1 MTNKEINRESQRIFE
16 GLLQPSWAFRSQED
30 QEDYGIDGEIEITSP
45 EDKATG
51 IIFKVQLKGTASAG
65 YDDEGQLVFSAASVE
80 RFSYY
85 ISQIRIPLI
94 FIVCDV
100 VTRECY
106 WIRVQGNR
114 QLEASLNAAT
124 ANGQQTFTVRLPL
137 SHGLQK
143 TPQSASEIVEA
154 VGAAVDA
161 ITVRTLQSLSA
172 AAVIEHIRYDAH
184 GDNAEKTFRHLAG
197 VAANEAIRKL
207 FGAGDV
213 VGAVKK
219 AREILESKTE
229 SAEARILAGVAFVHA
244 YEAAERQR
252 GRAGATVEAARLR
265 VGVASEMI
273 SIARNHK
280 CQKSLKR
287 YARIYLRASRLLL
300 NSISANA
307 LAMSEKTQAAQGETM
322 AGPITQIQ
330 RMAISAQVTRDFLR
344 LLRATFRLAD
354 GSPVVIPYA
363 VLEISG
369 SILPFIFSLRL
380 LEREDLAEGYI
391 SALFDL
397 LPPCIAVLKH
407 YEGDEDS
414 RATLKNLG
422 LRLTGLGNTI
432 RAGTATAFL
441 ARFEE
446 TVRRGPSLR
455 FADEVLAELRKFIEE
470 IQDEAASAER
480 EPSMEQMRAFFAQR
494 AAELGINLDDP
505 DDRIAEV
512 VRIGIEDLD
521 PTRVLKNCQ
530 HMYVVTTTHGIPAEM
545 LGLPT
550 AGSKRIICLK
560 HGHGVEN
567 LSLDTAYEFFS
578 KCYPWTKD
586 EICCENCPDK
596 APHPDG
602 WEWTEE
608 WGVQQHAK
616 YQELLKRQGAEESP
630 ESQT

>member
-16 GLLQPSWAFRSQED
+16 GLLLPSWAFRSQED

-51 IIFKVQLKGTASAG
+51 FIFKVQLKGTASAA
-65 YDDEGQLVFSAASVE
+65 YDEEGQLVFSAASVE

-106 WIRVQGNR
+106 WIGVQGNR
-114 QLEASLNAAT
+114 QLEASLNAAI
-124 ANGQQTFTVRLPL
+124 ADGQQTFTVKLPP
-137 SHGLQK
+137 SHKIQK
-143 TPQSASEIVEA
+143 AEQSAAEIVQA
-154 VGAAVDA
+154 VVATYDA
-161 ITVRTLQSLSA
+161 ITVRTLRSVST
-172 AAVIEHIRYDAH
+172 AAVVEHIRYDAD
-184 GDNAEKTFRHLAG
+184 GDNAEKTFRHFAG
-197 VAANEAIRKL
+197 IAANEAIRKL
-207 FGAGDV
+207 FNAGDV
-213 VGAVKK
+213 PSALKK
-219 AREILESKTE
+219 SHQIFESKSE
-229 SAEARILAGVAFVHA
+229 SPEARILAGAAFVHA
-244 YEAAERQR
+244 YEVAERQR

-265 VGVASEMI
+265 FGIASEMI
-273 SIARNHK
+273 SIARHEECEK
-280 CQKSLKR
+280 GVKR
-287 YARIYLRASRLLL
+287 YARIYLRASRMLL

-307 LAMSEKTQAAQGETM
+307 LAISEEIQAAQGETM

-363 VLEISG
+363 VVEISG

-391 SALFDL
+391 TALFDL

-422 LRLTGLGNTI
+422 LRLAGLGNVM
-432 RAGTATAFL
+432 RPGTATAL
-441 ARFEE
+441 LDRFEE
-446 TVRRGPSLR
+446 AVRKGPALR
-455 FADEVLAELRKFIEE
+455 FADEVLAELRVFIEE
-470 IQDEAASAER
+470 IQTETASSDR
-480 EPSMEQMRAFFAQR
+480 KPSMDELRAFFAQR

-505 DDRIAEV
+505 NDRIAEV
-512 VRIGIEDLD
+512 VRIGIQDLD

-530 HMYVVTTTHGIPAEM
+530 HMHVITTFRGVPAEM

-550 AGSKRIICLK
+550 AGGKRIICLK
-560 HGHGVEN
+560 HGHAVEN
-567 LSLDTAYEFFS
+567 LSLDNAYEFFAKS
-578 KCYPWTKD
+578 YPWTKG
-586 EICCENCPDK
+586 EIRCDNCPDK
-596 APHPDG
+596 APHPEG
-602 WEWTEE
+602 WEWSEE
-608 WGVQQHAK
+608 WNIEQHAT
-616 YQELLKRQGAEESP
+616 YQELRKAKKTEEEDLP
-630 ESQT
+630 D